1 MIKIFLVE
9 DEVVMRNGIKNNIP
23 WEKEGLLFAG
33 EASDGELAYP
43 LIKKVQPDILI
54 TDIRMPFMDGLE
66 LSELV
71 KKEFPKIKIIILS
84 GYNEFDYAKQAI
96 HIGVTDYLLKPITAS
111 KLLEAVKKVAEVI
124 EREREEENMLE
135 RYRLE
140 MAENTVLDRQRLFKD
155 LVTSRISFK
164 EALERGEQLGMELSA
179 SFYQLMLFKLIPSG
193 PSSVW
198 SDRVLSCQEAIE
210 ERMEGRQHILVFDRG
225 EEGWAFILTGESE
238 QEVERRTR
246 DCAAGLGDLVRTYKD
261 IQFFGSIGG
270 CVNRLGDLQQ
280 SYGQAG
286 RAFAS
291 RFFSE
296 MNQVVS
302 YSEMEQVYSAA
313 GEAIDIHSVDGSK
326 VNRRTLEHFL
336 KQGTVE
342 EAVSFVEEYFQ
353 NIGEKNYHSFMFR
366 QYIIMDCYLCART
379 FLEELGMDMKNLPR
393 EVTDMEGTL
402 KESHS
407 METLKERLV
416 SLFKETMSLRDGQ
429 TASKYSQVLEEA
441 MAFIRENY
449 AKEEISLNTVA
460 SRVNISPSYFSSI
473 FSQEMGVTFVE
484 YLTSV
489 RMERAKELLMCS
501 NMKTSEIGY
510 EVGYK
515 DSHYFGYLFKKT
527 VGCTP
532 KEYRAGSRERS

>member
-1 MIKIFLVE
+1 
-9 DEVVMRNGIKNNIP
+9 
-23 WEKEGLLFAG
+23 
-33 EASDGELAYP
+33 
-43 LIKKVQPDILI
+43 
-54 TDIRMPFMDGLE
+54 
-66 LSELV
+66 
-71 KKEFPKIKIIILS
+71 
-84 GYNEFDYAKQAI
+84 
-96 HIGVTDYLLKPITAS
+96 
-111 KLLEAVKKVAEVI
+111 
-124 EREREEENMLE
+124 
-135 RYRLE
+135 
-140 MAENTVLDRQRLFKD
+140 
-155 LVTSRISFK
+155 
-164 EALERGEQLGMELSA
+164 
-179 SFYQLMLFKLIPSG
+179 
-193 PSSVW
+193 
-198 SDRVLSCQEAIE
+198 
-210 ERMEGRQHILVFDRG
+210 
-225 EEGWAFILTGESE
+225 
-238 QEVERRTR
+238 
-246 DCAAGLGDLVRTYKD
+246 
-261 IQFFGSIGG
+261 
-270 CVNRLGDLQQ
+270 
-280 SYGQAG
+280 
-286 RAFAS
+286 
-291 RFFSE
+291 
-296 MNQVVS
+296 
-302 YSEMEQVYSAA
+302 
-313 GEAIDIHSVDGSK
+313 
-326 VNRRTLEHFL
+326 
-336 KQGTVE
+336 
-342 EAVSFVEEYFQ
+342 
-353 NIGEKNYHSFMFR
+353 
-366 QYIIMDCYLCART
+366 
-379 FLEELGMDMKNLPR
+379 MDMKNLPR

>member
-1 MIKIFLVE
+1 M
-9 DEVVMRNGIKNNIP
+9 
-23 WEKEGLLFAG
+23 
-33 EASDGELAYP
+33 
-43 LIKKVQPDILI
+43 
-54 TDIRMPFMDGLE
+54 
-66 LSELV
+66 
-71 KKEFPKIKIIILS
+71 
-84 GYNEFDYAKQAI
+84 
-96 HIGVTDYLLKPITAS
+96 
-111 KLLEAVKKVAEVI
+111 I

-155 LVTSRISFK
+155 LVTSRIGFK

>member
-71 KKEFPKIKIIILS
+71 KKEFPRIKIIILS

-193 PSSVW
+193 PSSAW

-342 EAVSFVEEYFQ
+342 EAASFVEEYFQ

-379 FLEELGMDMKNLPR
+379 FLEELGMDMKSLPR

-407 METLKERLV
+407 METLRERLV

>member
-71 KKEFPKIKIIILS
+71 KKEFPRIKIIILS

-155 LVTSRISFK
+155 LVTSRIGFK

-193 PSSVW
+193 PSSAW

-225 EEGWAFILTGESE
+225 EEGWAFILTVESE

-342 EAVSFVEEYFQ
+342 EAASFVEEYFQ

-379 FLEELGMDMKNLPR
+379 FLEELGMDMKSLPR

-407 METLKERLV
+407 METLRERLV